1 MKKPCIM
8 IAKLPLL
15 LFLFASLPVWA
26 QKSALQATDSQSVGL
41 QMAGAV
47 QAFLNTLS
55 ADERK
60 QASYAFASDE
70 RYNWHFVPKARNG
83 LPLKQMQPAQR
94 QAALAILKTG
104 LSASGYEKATGIMD
118 LDNVLRVIE
127 NRQPNDDFRDAEKYY
142 LTVFGDCQGTQPWGW
157 RFEGHHVSM
166 QFSSLTGRVVGI
178 TPLFFGSN
186 PGEVRGPAVAKLP
199 QNGKQIM
206 REETELAFALLK
218 TLTNDQ
224 RKQAVLSAKAYPDI
238 LTGNTRRVSLD
249 RMDGL
254 PITAMTASQRK
265 LFLGLLQVYLNRY
278 PVSLAKQQFERIE
291 KSGLDALHFAWAG
304 DLTDLSR
311 QAEPSA
317 GGGWY
322 YRIHG
327 PTLLIEYDNTQNNAN
342 HVHTVIRDLTNDF
355 GEDLLRAHYE
365 QKH

>member
-1 MKKPCIM
+1 
-8 IAKLPLL
+8 
-15 LFLFASLPVWA
+15 
-26 QKSALQATDSQSVGL
+26 
-41 QMAGAV
+41 MAGAV

-60 QASYAFASDE
+60 QTSYAFTSDE

-83 LPLKQMQPAQR
+83 LALKQMQPAQR

-104 LSASGYEKATGIMD
+104 LSASGYEKTTGIMD

-142 LTVFGDCQGTQPWGW
+142 MTVFGDCQGAEPWGW

-186 PGEVRGPAVAKLP
+186 PGEVRGPAVANLP

-218 TLTNDQ
+218 TLTDDQ
-224 RKQAVLSAKAYPDI
+224 RKQALLSAKAYPDI
-238 LTGNTRRVSLD
+238 LTGNSRRASLD

-254 PITAMTASQRK
+254 PITAMTADQRK

-278 PVSLAKQQFERIE
+278 HVTLAKQQFERVE
-291 KSGLDALHFAWAG
+291 KSGLDNLRFAWAG
-304 DLTDLSR
+304 DLSDRSR
-311 QAEPSA
+311 QPEPSA

-327 PTLLIEYDNTQNNAN
+327 PALLIEYDNTQNNAN

-355 GEDLLRAHYE
+355 GEDLLGEHYRK
-365 QKH
+365 KH

>member
-1 MKKPCIM
+1 MKFC
-8 IAKLPLL
+8 LSLL
-15 LFLFASLPVWA
+15 VVSFLSWSAVA
-26 QKSALQATDSQSVGL
+26 QQKNNQPADNKVVGSQ
-41 QMAGAV
+41 MTEAV
-47 QAFLNTLS
+47 QAFLNALS
-55 ADERK
+55 PEQRK
-60 QASYAFASDE
+60 QATYTFASDE
-70 RYNWHFVPKARNG
+70 RQTWYFTPHERNG
-83 LPLKQMQPAQR
+83 LALKQMQPAQR
-94 QAALAILKTG
+94 QAALSVLKTA
-104 LSASGYEKATGIMD
+104 LSESGYEKATSIMD

-127 NRQPNDDFRDAEKYY
+127 NRPPNDTYRDPENYY
-142 LTVFGDCQGTQPWGW
+142 LTIFGDCQSTDPWGW

-166 QFSSLTGRVVGI
+166 NFSSLTGRVVGL

-186 PGEVRGPAVAKLP
+186 PGVVRGPAVAKLA

-218 TLTNDQ
+218 TLTEEQ

-238 LTGNTRRVSLD
+238 LTGNSRRASLD

-254 PITAMTASQRK
+254 PITAMNADQRK
-265 LFLGLLQVYLNRY
+265 LFLNLLQVYLNRY
-278 PVSLAKQQFERIE
+278 RVTLAKQQFERVE
-291 KSGLDALHFAWAG
+291 KSGLDGLRFAWAG
-304 DLTDLSR
+304 DFTDRS
-311 QAEPSA
+311 QEAEPSA

-355 GEDLLRAHYE
+355 GEDLLKAHYE